1 MLLLLR
7 RLILV
12 AALLLVA
19 AAAVAQA
26 QSRADMAGLYSLR
39 ASLGLR
45 ARDWPL
51 KSDPC
56 TSWVGVACRG
66 GRVVGVTV
74 AGLRRTRLGALSPR
88 IALDGLRNLTAL
100 ERFNA
105 SGFALPGQVPAWFG
119 AALPP
124 SLAVLDLTSA
134 AVNGTLPADLGAS
147 GNLTEVRLAG
157 NSISGPVPAPLLLAG
172 GGPRVLDL
180 SRNNFTGA
188 LPLPNASVVVAGAA
202 IAAASSLFNISGNSL
217 YGVAGDAIAALG
229 RRFQVVDVS
238 SNYLDGALNGSS
250 DGTVLATMNCFYG
263 VPGQRSRSDCEEFYK
278 KQGVGLVDAPAP
290 SPLPSP
296 LPQPSPEVKKK
307 HSISKNVLVGVLVAA
322 GTLMVVFMAVLLL
335 CLVKRRSRGRS
346 VGRGIEPNEEGSGT
360 RSVRR
365 RDSTV
370 NPVASSP
377 SAVSPPRANGEP
389 NKDASAI
396 AGELSYED
404 LIHATG
410 GFADDKFI
418 KHGHSGDI
426 YHGVLENG
434 SHVVVK
440 KVGSKGVNK
449 HAAEL
454 DFYTRYSHDRIVP
467 LLGYLSKDDE
477 EFLAYKYIPKG
488 DLTNALHKKSV
499 DTPDSLPSLDWIT
512 RLKIA
517 TGVAEA
523 MCFLHDECI
532 PPLVHRDIQASSVL
546 LDDKYEVRL
555 GSMSDICVQQSG
567 GSQNVF
573 SRILRSSKSLDKH
586 ASGPPASCSYDVLCF
601 GKVLLE
607 LVTGNFGI
615 SGSNDGGASEEW
627 LSSTLSRING
637 GDKASIADIIDPL
650 LVVDEDHQE
659 EVWAVAIIA
668 KTCLSTKPSRRPSAR
683 YVLRALE
690 NPLRVVRRQG
700 SSRSNSARLRS
711 SSSRSSWQSVFQ
723 GNNGHHLDRR
733 HSMRSH
739 GSGRGEASF
748 SFSFK
753 RAAMATPEVATE
765 PAAAVV
771 EEEDAV
777 VV

>member
-532 PPLVHRDIQASSVL
+532 PPLVHR
-546 LDDKYEVRL
+546 
-555 GSMSDICVQQSG
+555 
-567 GSQNVF
+567 
-573 SRILRSSKSLDKH
+573 SLDKH